1 MGLETSRTVHPSFRA
16 PEGKITTNSLRTGPY
31 IHMENQ
37 LGSGVLSVDD
47 RRALQFGTLER
58 PGFFCWLTYASLR
71 PLLCLSL
78 VMQQMVI
85 HENNRMEREEW
96 ELMEGPER
104 ERIEEAV
111 RVNSATSTMSCF

>member
-1 MGLETSRTVHPSFRA
+1 
-16 PEGKITTNSLRTGPY
+16 
-31 IHMENQ
+31 MENQ

-58 PGFFCWLTYASLR
+58 PGFFCRLTYASLR

-111 RVNSATSTMSCF
+111 QVNFAASTMSCF